1 MRRKSIIII
10 LLFIIIVGVFFYKN
24 SFKKIKIGHNKS
36 SQEIVDYILNI
47 NAYEAEVIIE
57 VKSNKNRNKYILKQ
71 TYESPNKSIQ
81 EVIEPN
87 NIAGT
92 KIKNEDNKLKIE
104 NTHLDLNNIFE
115 NYNYLGNNCLDLYS
129 FIEDYKKDNTSKF
142 EEKNSEII
150 METKSNTENIYTQN
164 KILYIDKGTYN
175 PIKMEIKDNKHNTTI
190 YILYN
195 EVKVSSFK

>member
-71 TYESPNKSIQ
+71 TYESPKKSIQ